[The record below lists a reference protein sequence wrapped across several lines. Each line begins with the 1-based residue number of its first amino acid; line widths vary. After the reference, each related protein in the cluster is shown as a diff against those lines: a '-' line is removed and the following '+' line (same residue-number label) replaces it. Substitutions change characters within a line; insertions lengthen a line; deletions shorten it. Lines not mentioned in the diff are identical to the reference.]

1 VGSIQVSPGVF
12 LSPVTAMAL
21 VFVGALMVSSLK
33 DIDWKDNIAVAST
46 FITVL
51 VMILAYSIAEGIAF
65 GFIFYAMMMALTKR
79 RKEVSPVMYILA
91 ALFVI
96 NFLIKYLVLI

>member
-1 VGSIQVSPGVF
+1 
-12 LSPVTAMAL
+12 
-21 VFVGALMVSSLK
+21 
-33 DIDWKDNIAVAST
+33 
-46 FITVL
+46 
-51 VMILAYSIAEGIAF
+51 MILAYSIAEGIAF

-96 NFLIKYLVLI
+96 NFLIKYLILI

>member
-1 VGSIQVSPGVF
+1 VF

-33 DIDWKDNIAVAST
+33 DIDWKDNIAVAAT

-96 NFLIKYLVLI
+96 NFLIKYLILI